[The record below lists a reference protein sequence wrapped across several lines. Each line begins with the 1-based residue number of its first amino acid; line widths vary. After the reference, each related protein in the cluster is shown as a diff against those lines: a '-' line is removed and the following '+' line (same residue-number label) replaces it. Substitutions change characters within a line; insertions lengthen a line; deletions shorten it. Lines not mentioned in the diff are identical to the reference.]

1 MANGNVEGMVGF
13 GRRTFMVPVPQAR
26 DIDALNAMLLERGPA
41 RRSAVLRGA
50 AGTIGERL
58 AADRAAFADL
68 PPTPFDACDKRPG
81 KVSSQALVRYR
92 NTDYSV
98 PVAYAPPRTP
108 MGDVLVKGYVDAVAI
123 SVDATEIA
131 RHPRSYDSADFVFD
145 PARTTLRCSR

>member
-1 MANGNVEGMVGF
+1 
-13 GRRTFMVPVPQAR
+13 
-26 DIDALNAMLLERGPA
+26 MLLERGPA

-68 PPTPFDACDKRPG
+68 PATPFDACDKRPG

-123 SVDATEIA
+123 SVGATEIA
-131 RHPRSYDSADFVFD
+131 RHPRSHDGADFVFD
-145 PARTTLRCSR
+145 PARTTLRRSR